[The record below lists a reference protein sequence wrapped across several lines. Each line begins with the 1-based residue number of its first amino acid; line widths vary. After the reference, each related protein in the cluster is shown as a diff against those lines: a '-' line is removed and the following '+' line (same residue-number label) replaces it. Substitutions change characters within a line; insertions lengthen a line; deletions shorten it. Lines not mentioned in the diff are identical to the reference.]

1 MIRQYRFSELMA
13 RLTNEEWTV
22 IQDDRGNFVFNAGCL
37 QRTPVVISD
46 YLEVGHE

>member
-22 IQDDRGNFVFNAGCL
+22 MQDDRGNFVFMPAAYRGRRL
-37 QRTPVVISD
+37 
-46 YLEVGHE
+46 

>member
-22 IQDDRGNFVFNAGCL
+22 VEISRDNFVFI
-37 QRTPVVISD
+37 PVA
-46 YLEVGHE
+46 YRGRRL

>member
-13 RLTNEEWTV
+13 RLTNEERTV
-22 IQDDRGNFVFNAGCL
+22 IQDDRNHFVFMPVAL
-37 QRTPVVISD
+37 QRQAVVISD

>member
-22 IQDDRGNFVFNAGCL
+22 IQDDRGN
-37 QRTPVVISD
+37 
-46 YLEVGHE
+46 YLFMPTAYKGRRL

>member
-22 IQDDRGNFVFNAGCL
+22 VKFGKDNFVFMPTAYKA
-37 QRTPVVISD
+37 RRS
-46 YLEVGHE
+46 

>member
-22 IQDDRGNFVFNAGCL
+22 IQDGRGNFIFMPAAYKGRRL
-37 QRTPVVISD
+37 
-46 YLEVGHE
+46 